1 MTSTYLMPVCD
12 SDGCYI
18 AHATARNHSEA
29 EEKLI
34 QELIETYELDDTVY
48 SFSELKEVLNEYD
61 IVIGDIYDIEEF

>member
-12 SDGCYI
+12 SGGCYI
-18 AHATARNHSEA
+18 SHATARSHNEA

-34 QELIETYELDDTVY
+34 QELVETYELDDTVY
-48 SFSELKEVLNEYD
+48 SLNELKEILNEYD

>member
-12 SDGCYI
+12 PDGCYI
-18 AHATARNHSEA
+18 SHVTAGSHNEA

-34 QELIETYELDDTVY
+34 QELVETYEFDDTVY
-48 SFSELKEVLNEYD
+48 SLDELKEVLNEYD

>member
-18 AHATARNHSEA
+18 SHVTARSHNEA

-34 QELIETYELDDTVY
+34 QELVETYELDNTVY
-48 SFSELKEVLNEYD
+48 SLDELKEVLNEYD

>member
-18 AHATARNHSEA
+18 SHVTARSHNEA

-34 QELIETYELDDTVY
+34 QELVETYELDNTVY
-48 SFSELKEVLNEYD
+48 SLNELKEVLNEYD